1 MKRSYAKTAS
11 LELACVY
18 RSLFVIFK
26 THNSWFRL
34 TKTNPIP
41 EQMFRNQ
48 HTRVLRHNVCAQAEK
63 GSIKQK
69 IF

>member
-1 MKRSYAKTAS
+1 MKSSYAKTAS

-18 RSLFVIFK
+18 RSLFQ

-48 HTRVLRHNVCAQAEK
+48 HTRMLRHNVCAQAEK
-63 GSIKQK
+63 RFSKKK